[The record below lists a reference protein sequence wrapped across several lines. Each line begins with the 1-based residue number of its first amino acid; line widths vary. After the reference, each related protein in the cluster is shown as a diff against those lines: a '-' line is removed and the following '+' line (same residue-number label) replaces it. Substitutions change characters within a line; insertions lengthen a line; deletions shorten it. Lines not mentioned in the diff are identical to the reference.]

1 MLKSFFYYL
10 RLLSVL
16 IFIILISL
24 LLDVI
29 FSSHVVGI
37 SFLIMSILF
46 IMINIFTILSRKKIY
61 KELISYNLISIALTI
76 YLALITFRYYNEY
89 QPSNPF
95 LELNYDYF
103 QTNFIIISLVILG
116 IILNTIFIYFFD
128 SKEKS
133 Q

>member
-1 MLKSFFYYL
+1 MLKSIFYYL

-29 FSSHVVGI
+29 FSSHTVGI
-37 SFLIMSILF
+37 SFLVMDILF
-46 IMINIFTILSRKKIY
+46 IMINVFTILSRKKIY
-61 KELISYNLISIALTI
+61 KEVISYNLISVALTI
-76 YLALITFRYYNEY
+76 YLTLITFRYYNEY
-89 QPSNPF
+89 QPNNPL

-103 QTNFIIISLVILG
+103 QTNFIIMSLVILG
-116 IILNTIFIYFFD
+116 IILNTIFIYFLEP
-128 SKEKS
+128 KEKS